1 MCVDPRRGALP
12 SRTTFLGSFVA
23 GSVFASAAF
32 AVAGSSARA
41 DAASPVALPDPPTGM
56 TPANARAAAI
66 AASSPF
72 VTATYARLHGL
83 ANSIADPELRANVAE
98 LLADPKPTFAAR
110 YASDESRRALLDVCI
125 GAGFVAAGAPLATL
139 FPANTDGNSAPQPF
153 WSAAGSYNGSHHAY
167 PGGLAVHECF
177 NATMATEFASTYDA
191 TYFGG
196 TQTIDRDIA
205 IGAALY
211 HDVMKTIVFQ
221 WNDDGSLFAEG
232 TIGETGAHHVLS
244 GAEAI
249 ARGRSPRFV
258 IALLSAHAAPSLGD
272 EAKVVTWCRAAA
284 LIAGVDPVTY
294 GLLRHDGSHLRLAP
308 DFVSI
313 EAFVN
318 HLSDHDY
325 VLSVHAMQTVLPELA
340 RHGADRWYTNDVLA
354 KRSAIALYGILS
366 TGGRPAFDREV
377 AAALRRS

>member
-1 MCVDPRRGALP
+1 MCVDATRSALP
-12 SRTTFLGSFVA
+12 NRTTFLSSIVA
-23 GSVFASAAF
+23 GSAFASVAF
-32 AVAGSSARA
+32 AAAGSAVRA
-41 DAASPVALPDPPTGM
+41 DAVAPIALPDPPTGM
-56 TPANARAAAI
+56 TAANARAAAI

-72 VTATYARLHGL
+72 VAATYARIHAL
-83 ANSIADPELRANVAE
+83 ANSIVDPELRANVAE

-110 YASDESRRALLDVCI
+110 YPTDESRRALLDICVSAGYV
-125 GAGFVAAGAPLATL
+125 GAAAPLATI
-139 FPANTDGNSAPQPF
+139 FPPNTDGNRAPQPF

-167 PGGLAVHECF
+167 PGGLAVHENF
-177 NATMATEFASTYDA
+177 NATMATEFASTYD
-191 TYFGG
+191 TVYFGG
-196 TQTIDRDIA
+196 TQAIDRDVA

-221 WNDDGSLFAEG
+221 WNDDGTLFPEG
-232 TIGETGAHHVLS
+232 NIGDTGAHHVLS

-249 ARGRSPRFV
+249 SRGRSPRFV

-284 LIAGVDPVTY
+284 LIAGVDPITY
-294 GLLRHDGSHLRLAP
+294 GLLRHDGTGLRLAP
-308 DFVSI
+308 DFVPI

-325 VLSVHAMQTVLPELA
+325 VLSVHAMHAVLPELA
-340 RHGADRWYTNDVLA
+340 RHGADRWYSNDVLA

-377 AAALRRS
+377 EAAVRRS